1 MPAVILLDQ
10 KRSRRSSDLVQV
22 WLEDLNSASTL
33 RFLLPPERTAG
44 DEMQALTDQPETLT
58 HIALRALQSS
68 QWWLGVGIGDVAT
81 PLPGTVREGRGEAF
95 MLARRALIM
104 AKKKRAV
111 GLRVLA
117 QYGDATDL
125 EAGLRLM
132 RVLYERRS
140 PRAQLIAE
148 LHLAGLSTV
157 EIGRKLGV
165 SQQAAAKQVYGSH
178 AFEELGGRAL
188 TLHLAEALMP

>member
-10 KRSRRSSDLVQV
+10 KGSRRSPDLVHT
-22 WLEDLNSASTL
+22 WLEDLHNDPSL

-44 DEMQALTDQPETLT
+44 DETQALTAEPQTLASV
-58 HIALRALQSS
+58 ALRALQSS
-68 QWWLGVGIGDVAT
+68 RWWLGVGIGEVET
-81 PLPGTVREGRGEAF
+81 PLPVTVREGRGEAF
-95 MLARRALIM
+95 MLARRALEM
-104 AKKKRAV
+104 AKKRRAV

-125 EAGLRLM
+125 ESALRLM
-132 RVLYERRS
+132 RVLYERRTA
-140 PRAQLIAE
+140 RAQLIAD

-165 SQQAAAKQVYGSH
+165 SQQAAAKQVYSSH
-178 AFEELGGRAL
+178 VSEELGGRL
-188 TLHLAEALMP
+188 LVFHLAERLMP

>member
-1 MPAVILLDQ
+1 MPVVILLDQ
-10 KRSRRSSDLVQV
+10 KGSRRSSDLVQV
-22 WLEDLNSASTL
+22 WLQDLNTDSSL
-33 RFLLPPERTAG
+33 HFLLPPERTAG
-44 DEMQALTDQPETLT
+44 DEMQALTDEPQTLT
-58 HIALRALQSS
+58 QVALRALRSS
-68 QWWLGVGIGDVAT
+68 WWWVGIGIGDVAT

-95 MLARRALIM
+95 MLARRALTM

-111 GLRVLA
+111 GIRVLA

-125 EAGLRLM
+125 EAALRLM

-165 SQQAAAKQVYGSH
+165 SQQAAAKQVFGSH

-188 TLHLAEALMP
+188 SLHLAEALMP

>member
-1 MPAVILLDQ
+1 VPVVILLDQ
-10 KRSRRSSDLVQV
+10 KGSRRSSDLVQV
-22 WLEDLNSASTL
+22 WLQDLNTDSSL
-33 RFLLPPERTAG
+33 HFLLPPERTAG
-44 DEMQALTDQPETLT
+44 DEMQALTDEPQTLT
-58 HIALRALQSS
+58 QVALRALRSS
-68 QWWLGVGIGDVAT
+68 WWWVGIGIGDVAT

-95 MLARRALIM
+95 MLARRALTM

-111 GLRVLA
+111 GIRVLA

-125 EAGLRLM
+125 EAALRLM

-165 SQQAAAKQVYGSH
+165 SQQAAAKQVFGSH

-188 TLHLAEALMP
+188 SLHLAEALMP

>member
-10 KRSRRSSDLVQV
+10 KGSRRSSDLVHA
-22 WLEDLNSASTL
+22 WLEDLNADSSL
-33 RFLLPPERTAG
+33 HFLLAPERTAG
-44 DEMQALTDQPETLT
+44 DEMQALTAESATLT
-58 HIALRALQSS
+58 QVALRALQSS
-68 QWWLGVGIGDVAT
+68 RWWLGVGIGHVAT

-95 MLARRALIM
+95 MLARRALTL

-117 QYGDATDL
+117 QYGDATDF
-125 EAGLRLM
+125 EAALRLM

-140 PRAQLIAE
+140 PRAQQIAE
-148 LHLAGLSTV
+148 LHFAGLSTV

-178 AFEELGGRAL
+178 AFEEIGGRTLA
-188 TLHLAEALMP
+188 LHLAEALIP

>member
-22 WLEDLNSASTL
+22 WLEDLNSDSTL

-188 TLHLAEALMP
+188 ALHLAEALMP

>member
-1 MPAVILLDQ
+1 
-10 KRSRRSSDLVQV
+10 
-22 WLEDLNSASTL
+22 
-33 RFLLPPERTAG
+33 
-44 DEMQALTDQPETLT
+44 MQALTDEPQTLT
-58 HIALRALQSS
+58 QVALRALRSS
-68 QWWLGVGIGDVAT
+68 WWWVGIGIGDVAT

-95 MLARRALIM
+95 MLARGALTM

-111 GLRVLA
+111 GIRVLA

-125 EAGLRLM
+125 EAALRLM

-165 SQQAAAKQVYGSH
+165 SQQAAAKQVFGSH

-188 TLHLAEALMP
+188 SLHLAEALMP

>member
-188 TLHLAEALMP
+188 ALHLAEALMP